1 MDRPLKILHLE
12 DLVADAEMVDRI
24 LRKAKFDFQKKVV
37 VDKPDFIRALHEF
50 QPDIILSDHSLPAF
64 NSLEA
69 LRITKEEGI
78 SAPLILVTATV
89 SEEYA
94 VNVIREGASDY
105 ILKDRLERLP
115 NAVQNALDK
124 LLMEKE
130 RKLADEALRSSEQ
143 KYKLLFEA
151 NPMPMWMF
159 SRKTLHIIDV
169 NEAATEHYGYTKQEF
184 LSMQTDSLWNDK
196 NPGLYRSGIWK
207 QKKKNGA
214 IIDVE
219 IIIHDLVHENEAVM
233 LILAIDIT
241 EKLRAEAELTKQADI
256 QRKLI
261 AQTSIQVQEKEREQ
275 IGKELH
281 DNINQILAATKM
293 YIDLA
298 IHESAEE
305 EVTEILFKSHKNIN
319 AAMEEIRQL
328 SQSLVAPSLEGVS
341 LDKALAK
348 LIGDFPSASSLALTL
363 DTTGYKGDVIDEDMK
378 LTCYRIVQVQLSNIV
393 KHAKAKKAAVRLR
406 KDANLELTIT
416 DDGIGFQPG
425 KNTSGIGLR
434 NIRNRVGI
442 YNGEVDIFSE
452 PGKGCALTV
461 TIPLISRKVSP
472 ITG

>member
-1 MDRPLKILHLE
+1 MDRTLKILHLE
-12 DLVADAEMVDRI
+12 DLAADAEMVDRI

-37 VDKPDFIRALHEF
+37 VDKPEFIRALHEF

-124 LLMEKE
+124 LLMEKA
-130 RKLADEALRSSEQ
+130 RKMADEALRSSEQ

-159 SRKTLHIIDV
+159 SRKTMQIIDV
-169 NEAATEHYGYTKQEF
+169 NEAATEHYGYTKEEF
-184 LSMQTDSLWNDK
+184 LSMQTE
-196 NPGLYRSGIWK
+196 LYRSGIWK
-207 QKKKNGA
+207 QKKKDGA
-214 IIDVE
+214 MIDVE
-219 IIIHDLVHENEAVM
+219 IIVHDLVHENEAVM

-241 EKLRAEAELTKQADI
+241 EKLRAEAELTRQADI

-261 AQTSIQVQEKEREQ
+261 AKTSIQVQEKEREQ

-298 IHESAEE
+298 IHDSSEE
-305 EVTEILFKSHKNIN
+305 EVTEILLKSHKNIN

-328 SQSLVAPSLEGVS
+328 SQSLVAPSLGGVS

-348 LIGDFPSASSLALTL
+348 LIGDFPFASSLALTL

-393 KHAKAKKAAVRLR
+393 KHAKAKKATIRLR

-416 DDGIGFQPG
+416 DNGIGFQPG

-442 YNGEVDIFSE
+442 YNGEVDISSE
-452 PGKGCALTV
+452 PGKGCVLTV
-461 TIPLISRKVSP
+461 TIPLESRKRSP

>member
-1 MDRPLKILHLE
+1 
-12 DLVADAEMVDRI
+12 
-24 LRKAKFDFQKKVV
+24 
-37 VDKPDFIRALHEF
+37 
-50 QPDIILSDHSLPAF
+50 
-64 NSLEA
+64 
-69 LRITKEEGI
+69 
-78 SAPLILVTATV
+78 
-89 SEEYA
+89 
-94 VNVIREGASDY
+94 
-105 ILKDRLERLP
+105 
-115 NAVQNALDK
+115 
-124 LLMEKE
+124 
-130 RKLADEALRSSEQ
+130 
-143 KYKLLFEA
+143 
-151 NPMPMWMF
+151 
-159 SRKTLHIIDV
+159 
-169 NEAATEHYGYTKQEF
+169 
-184 LSMQTDSLWNDK
+184 MQTDSLWNDK

-442 YNGEVDIFSE
+442 YNGEVNISSE
-452 PGKGCALTV
+452 PGKGCVLAV
-461 TIPLISRKVSP
+461 TIPLVSP
-472 ITG
+472 MKKK